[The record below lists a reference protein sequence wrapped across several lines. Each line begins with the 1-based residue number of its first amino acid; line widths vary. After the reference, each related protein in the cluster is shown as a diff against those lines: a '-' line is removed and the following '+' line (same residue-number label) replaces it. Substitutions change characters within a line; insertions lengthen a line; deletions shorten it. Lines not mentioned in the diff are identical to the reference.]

1 MSHSTWKIKL
11 DNFARQSDL
20 DRVSKQSN
28 QQLIRP
34 IKKLLLVEEDCKLN
48 EKIKWLMNYKS
59 WLMSRGDTM
68 NHNLS

>member
-20 DRVSKQSN
+20 DRVSRLSN

-34 IKKLLLVEEDCKLN
+34 IKKLLLVEQDCK
-48 EKIKWLMNYKS
+48 
-59 WLMSRGDTM
+59 
-68 NHNLS
+68 